1 MSAGI
6 LSRPLRR
13 SAVAAAALAGFLL
26 PHTVAADE
34 LPLPGKQIA
43 VAGDSTGGS
52 HWTFGIA
59 PYAWAAGI
67 KGDTAQFGAPSIE
80 VDAKFTDLFDVLDF
94 AAMVVAEARNGRY
107 GLFMDFMYTKL
118 STEVSTPRGILIDD
132 IEMETET
139 MAFTAAP
146 EYRVFESQDGS
157 LDFLGGLRVWGVK
170 TEISTFGGELGG
182 NTAKDEAY
190 WVDPLIGAKGR
201 VNFTPEFYLSGWAM
215 IGGFG
220 VSSDFMWDTWAGFGY
235 QFNDSISA
243 VLGFRAT
250 GVDYQNGPFLYDVMQ
265 YGPVAGAV
273 FRF

>member
-1 MSAGI
+1 MSPKLA
-6 LSRPLRR
+6 LQTLRGAAIGA
-13 SAVAAAALAGFLL
+13 AVAGLLTPLA
-26 PHTVAADE
+26 TAADE

-43 VAGDSTGGS
+43 VAGNSAGGS
-52 HWTFGIA
+52 EWTFGIA
-59 PYAWAAGI
+59 PYVWAAGI
-67 KGDTAQFGAPSIE
+67 KGDTAQFGAPAVE

-94 AAMVVAEARNGRY
+94 AAMVVGEARNGPY
-107 GLFMDFMYTKL
+107 GVMMDFIYTKL
-118 STEVSTPRGILIDD
+118 STEVSTPAGILIED

-139 MAFTAAP
+139 LAFTVAP

-157 LDFLGGLRVWGVK
+157 LDFMGGARLWGVK
-170 TEISTFGGELGG
+170 TKITTSGGRLGG
-182 NTAKDEAY
+182 SSATDEEY

-235 QFNDSISA
+235 QFNDSIAA

-250 GVDYQNGPFLYDVMQ
+250 GVDYQDGPFLYDVVQ

>member
-1 MSAGI
+1 MSPRSANP
-6 LSRPLRR
+6 PLRT
-13 SAVAAAALAGFLL
+13 AAAAIALAGFLL
-26 PHTVAADE
+26 PQAAAADD

-43 VAGDSTGGS
+43 VAGDSVRS
-52 HWTFGIA
+52 SDWQFGIA
-59 PYAWAAGI
+59 PYVWAAGI
-67 KGDTAQFGAPSIE
+67 KGDTAQLGAPSVEI
-80 VDAKFTDLFDVLDF
+80 DAKFTDLFDVLDF
-94 AAMVVAEARNGRY
+94 AAMVVGEARNGRY
-107 GLFMDFMYTKL
+107 GVFMDFIYTKL
-118 STEVSTPRGILIDD
+118 STEVSTPVGLLFDD
-132 IEMETET
+132 IEMETQT
-139 MAFTAAP
+139 LAFTAAP

-157 LDFLGGLRVWGVK
+157 LDFMGGLRVWGVK
-170 TEISTFGGELGG
+170 TEITTSGGELGKK
-182 NTAKDEAY
+182 TAKDEEY

-235 QFNDSISA
+235 QFNDSIAA

-250 GVDYQNGPFLYDVMQ
+250 GVDYQDGAFLYDVVQ